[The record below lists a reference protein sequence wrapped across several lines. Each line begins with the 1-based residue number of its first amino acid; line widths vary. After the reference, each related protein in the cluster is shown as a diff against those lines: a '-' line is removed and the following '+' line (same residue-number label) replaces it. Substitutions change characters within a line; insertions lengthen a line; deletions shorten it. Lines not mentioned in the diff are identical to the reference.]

1 MKRCLM
7 MILLTALLMPM
18 IYATPTGSPT
28 EPSSQE
34 LYSAIDPNRFYPGSA
49 VKEFAEKIFQEADM
63 AIRGAYY
70 QGKIDGAAEAAVPLL
85 IENEGLRVWKD
96 GAEDKLAGSFLKT
109 VLFMSGGLFFGYLIG
124 MALK

>member
-18 IYATPTGSPT
+18 IYATPTN
-28 EPSSQE
+28 PSAQE

-49 VKEFAEKIFQEADM
+49 VKEFAEKIFQEADL

-109 VLFMSGGLFFGYLIG
+109 VLFMSGSLFFGYLIG
-124 MALK
+124 TALK

>member
-1 MKRCLM
+1 MKKCLM

-18 IYATPTGSPT
+18 IYATPT

-49 VKEFAEKIFQEADM
+49 VKEFAEKIFQEADL

-70 QGKIDGAAEAAVPLL
+70 QGKIDGAATAARPLL
-85 IENEGLRVWKD
+85 IKIDGLEAWKE
-96 GAEDKLAGSFLKT
+96 GAEHKLTRSFLKT

-124 MALK
+124 TALK

>member
-7 MILLTALLMPM
+7 MILLMVWLIPM
-18 IYATPTGSPT
+18 IYATPT

-49 VKEFAEKIFQEADM
+49 VKEFAEKIFQEADL

-70 QGKIDGAAEAAVPLL
+70 QGKIDGAAQAAVPLL
-85 IENEGLRVWKD
+85 IKIDGLEAWKD
-96 GAEDKLAGSFLKT
+96 GAEDKFTRSFLKT

>member
-7 MILLTALLMPM
+7 MILLMALLMPM
-18 IYATPTGSPT
+18 IYATPT

-34 LYSAIDPNRFYPGSA
+34 LYSAIDPNLFYPGSA
-49 VKEFAEKIFQEADM
+49 VKEFAEKIFQEADI

-70 QGKIDGAAEAAVPLL
+70 QGMIDGAAQAAVPLL
-85 IENEGLRVWKD
+85 IKIEGLEAWKD

-109 VLFMSGGLFFGYLIG
+109 VLFMSGSLVFGYLIG
-124 MALK
+124 TALK